1 MTDGATWDVADEES
15 AWAATFAAG
24 SIADPALQAG
34 TGERVALR
42 VPDAVVATVGV
53 GFRPVVHDVLFR
65 GPVVFTDR
73 RVLGV
78 GEGGPQWPWSDR
90 IWQVFAEASGC
101 GAMVLPS
108 QEALADGDR
117 AWGILPPSMLDPT
130 PPPRHVTLSGLIM
143 WNRAVAAW
151 RASCGQL
158 DQWVLETSHSLRGNR

>member
-1 MTDGATWDVADEES
+1 MNDGARWDVANEES

-24 SIADPALQAG
+24 SIADPAVPAG

-53 GFRPVVHDVLFR
+53 GVRPVVHEVLFR

-73 RVLGV
+73 RLLGV
-78 GEGGPQWPWSDR
+78 GEGAPQWPWSDR
-90 IWQVFAEASGC
+90 IWRVFAEAGGC
-101 GAMVLPS
+101 GAMVLPTE
-108 QEALADGDR
+108 QAFADGDL
-117 AWGILPPSMLDPT
+117 AWGILPPSMLDAT
-130 PPPRHVTLSGLIM
+130 PPPRHVTLAGLLM

-158 DQWVLETSHSLRGNR
+158 DEWVQETANSLRGTR

>member
-1 MTDGATWDVADEES
+1 MQHRADSADGES

-24 SIADPALQAG
+24 GLADPAE

-42 VPDAVVATVGV
+42 VPDAVVATVGS
-53 GFRPVVHDVLFR
+53 GLRPVIHDVLFR

-78 GEGGPQWPWSDR
+78 GGGAPQWPWSDR
-90 IWQVFAEASGC
+90 IWRVFADASGC

-108 QEALADGDR
+108 QEAFADGDR
-117 AWGILPPSMLDPT
+117 AWGILPPSMLDAT
-130 PPPRHVTLSGLIM
+130 PPPRHVTLAGLLR

-151 RASCGQL
+151 WASCGQL
-158 DQWVLETSHSLRGNR
+158 DQWVLETSRSLRGSR